1 MSVLRAA
8 WAIAAKDLRIEA
20 RTREVTVSTGLFA
33 VLVVV
38 LTSLSFFVDDL
49 TARRIAP
56 GVLWIT
62 ITFAGLLAIGR
73 TWAREREHDA
83 MRGLLLAPIP
93 RPAIF
98 LGKAVGT
105 LAFVGIVEALIV
117 PLVGILFHVDLVP
130 RIAEIAAVLGLG
142 TLGFVLTGS
151 LFGAM
156 TVRTGSRDLMLSV
169 VLFPLIT
176 PALLAGVVA
185 TRGILGGEP
194 VAETFAWLR
203 ILVAFDVVVATAG
216 YFLFGPLV
224 SD

>member
-1 MSVLRAA
+1 VSVLRAA

>member
-1 MSVLRAA
+1 
-8 WAIAAKDLRIEA
+8 
-20 RTREVTVSTGLFA
+20 VTVSTGLFA

>member
-62 ITFAGLLAIGR
+62 IVFAGLLAIGR

-98 LGKAVGT
+98 LGKAAGT
-105 LAFVGIVEALIV
+105 LAFVAIVEALIV
-117 PLVGILFHVDLVP
+117 PLVGVLFHVDLLP
-130 RIAEIAAVLGLG
+130 RAAETAAVLGLG
-142 TLGFVLTGS
+142 TVGFVLTGS

-203 ILVAFDVVVATAG
+203 ILFFFDLVVGTAG

>member
-1 MSVLRAA
+1 MKTLSAA
-8 WAIAAKDLRIEA
+8 WAIAGKDLRIEA

-33 VLVVV
+33 ILVVV

-62 ITFAGLLAIGR
+62 VTFAGLLAIGR

-83 MRGLLLAPIP
+83 MRALLLAPIP
-93 RPAIF
+93 RASIF
-98 LGKAVGT
+98 LGKAIGT
-105 LAFVGIVEALIV
+105 LVFVGIVEALIV
-117 PLVGILFHVDLVP
+117 PLVGILFHVDLLP
-130 RIAEIAAVLGLG
+130 RLGELCAVLGLG

-156 TVRTGSRDLMLSV
+156 TVRTRSRDLMLSV
-169 VLFPLIT
+169 VLFPLIA
-176 PALLAGVVA
+176 PALLAGVIA

-194 VAETFAWLR
+194 LAETIAWLR
-203 ILVAFDVVVATAG
+203 VLGAFDLVVGVCGWT
-216 YFLFGPLV
+216 LFGPLV
-224 SD
+224 SE

>member
-130 RIAEIAAVLGLG
+130 RLAETAAVLGLG

-194 VAETFAWLR
+194 LAETFAWLR

>member
-1 MSVLRAA
+1 VSVLRAA

-62 ITFAGLLAIGR
+62 VTFAGLLAIGR

-105 LAFVGIVEALIV
+105 LAFIAVVEALIV
-117 PLVGILFHVDLVP
+117 PLVGVLFHVDLLP
-130 RIAEIAAVLGLG
+130 RAAELAAVLGMG

-194 VAETFAWLR
+194 IEETFAWLR
-203 ILVAFDVVVATAG
+203 ILGAFDLVVATAG